1 VSGFENE
8 TDCADFGFD
17 GELLDVYCF
26 GFVIKPMGFFNIF
39 DGDCEPG
46 AGLFIEL
53 FMVED
58 GEDAADTFPDEE
70 EEEAE
75 EDVEDE

>member
-1 VSGFENE
+1 
-8 TDCADFGFD
+8 
-17 GELLDVYCF
+17 
-26 GFVIKPMGFFNIF
+26 MGFFNIF

-75 EDVEDE
+75 EDVEDEWVDEEEDKSVISSGDST